1 MYNMPHLPSPPPP
14 THPPT
19 VKYLPAVSGPGADP
33 RVSDPC
39 RHVATSHFPPSLLHL
54 RDTQIN

>member
-1 MYNMPHLPSPPPP
+1 MYNMPSPPPP